1 MYHSLFPAGDP
12 ELIFRRRQQIPR
24 LNFKGICLQD
34 SPVGV
39 RFADF
44 VSVFPAGINAAA
56 TWDENLI
63 YRRGVAMGE
72 EFRGK
77 GVNVALAPMMNLAR
91 APAAGRNWEGCK
103 SRLHRTDCGEWD

>member
-1 MYHSLFPAGDP
+1 M
-12 ELIFRRRQQIPR
+12 
-24 LNFKGICLQD
+24 
-34 SPVGV
+34 

-56 TWDENLI
+56 TFDENLI

-77 GVNVALAPMMNLAR
+77 GVNVALVPMMNLAR
-91 APAAGRNWEGCK
+91 APAAGRNWEGCEYRSFK
-103 SRLHRTDCGEWD
+103 FPESSLTICFGQLEEIRSSLVSLLPL